1 MVVRADPAGK
11 PVRSGGALERR
22 RRRFDAVDA
31 GDCALDREAA
41 RRQKL
46 SPHADDRHRTQSEL
60 RHLVSAP
67 RARRARQ
74 STVARLGRLQCRAA
88 PRARMAHRCADGG
101 RDLCRKHSNYGDTR
115 LREESD
121 ERRGLLRPAGGFYA
135 AFAQGPAWR
144 DRAAAGQQRTDSRRT
159 FIAMEIRNVCV
170 IGGAGFVG
178 RHITHLLS
186 ARGFEV
192 TVPTRSRERAKELIL
207 LPAVD
212 VVDADVHDAATLERL
227 TRDADAVINL
237 VGVLHDGRGRQ
248 SFAEAHVALA
258 RKVVAACQ
266 KNNVQRPLQMSALN
280 ADTAGPSAYLRS
292 KGEAEA
298 IVRESGVKWTI
309 FRPSVI
315 FGRDD
320 KFLNLFARMLKLM
333 PVMVLASPHARFQ
346 PVFVEDDAQAFVH
359 S

>member
-1 MVVRADPAGK
+1 
-11 PVRSGGALERR
+11 
-22 RRRFDAVDA
+22 
-31 GDCALDREAA
+31 
-41 RRQKL
+41 
-46 SPHADDRHRTQSEL
+46 
-60 RHLVSAP
+60 
-67 RARRARQ
+67 
-74 STVARLGRLQCRAA
+74 
-88 PRARMAHRCADGG
+88 
-101 RDLCRKHSNYGDTR
+101 
-115 LREESD
+115 
-121 ERRGLLRPAGGFYA
+121 
-135 AFAQGPAWR
+135 
-144 DRAAAGQQRTDSRRT
+144 
-159 FIAMEIRNVCV
+159 MEIRNVCV

-178 RHITHLLS
+178 RHIIHLLS

-192 TVPTRSRERAKELIL
+192 TVPTRSRERTKELIL
-207 LPAVD
+207 LPAVN

-266 KNNVQRPLQMSALN
+266 KNNVQRLLQMSALN

-298 IVRESGVKWTI
+298 IVRDSGMKWTI

-320 KFLNLFARMLKLM
+320 KFLNLFARMLEFV
-333 PVMVLASPHARFQ
+333 PVVALASPRARFQ
-346 PVFVEDDAQAFVH
+346 PVFVEDVAQAFVH
-359 S
+359 SLGEPHSYGQSYDLCGPKIYTLREMVALAGRWSGHPRPIIGLNATLSYLQAWVLELLPGKLLTRDNVRSMQVDSICDCAFPFPFDIAPAALEAIAPLYLGTSGEPRARYNSYRRHHDTR